1 MLKNT
6 PLPPPQP
13 IYSYY
18 CLYCPPCRRCRKRK
32 TFALYFPMANF
43 YIKSREYLLRYIV
56 YRAVLPFTQLRE
68 VSYRSRMRGGRR
80 CWTWK
85 YPIATTAPTNLNMM
99 IIVFLIAP
107 LVLSTTP
114 NTDDPPGEHHPWM
127 HLRDHLKSRMHICL
141 VPHNACQWLSR
152 ELASLEKLSQ
162 SEVRKRS
169 GTNVGIRCCYFA
181 KLKH

>member
-1 MLKNT
+1 MLENTLLPPQQQIYSYHRLYCPPSRWCQNWKTLPLYFTMANFYQVRMNTCQGTLFTVLCFRSLNFEKFHTALGCEEDVDAGLGNT

-13 IYSYY
+13 IS
-18 CLYCPPCRRCRKRK
+18 
-32 TFALYFPMANF
+32 TWW
-43 YIKSREYLLRYIV
+43 SSSLLH
-56 YRAVLPFTQLRE
+56 P
-68 VSYRSRMRGGRR
+68 
-80 CWTWK
+80 
-85 YPIATTAPTNLNMM
+85 
-99 IIVFLIAP
+99 
-107 LVLSTTP
+107 LSTTP
-114 NTDDPPGEHHPWM
+114 NTDDPPGEHHTRM
-127 HLRDHLKSRMHICL
+127 HLRDHPKSCMHICL

>member
-1 MLKNT
+1 MKPKMEDSS
-6 PLPPPQP
+6 PL
-13 IYSYY
+13 
-18 CLYCPPCRRCRKRK
+18 LYNGK
-32 TFALYFPMANF
+32 FL
-43 YIKSREYLLRYIV
+43 SSSHEYLPRYIV

-141 VPHNACQWLSR
+141 VPHNACQWWSR
-152 ELASLEKLSQ
+152 ELASLEELCQ
-162 SEVRKRS
+162 SEVR
-169 GTNVGIRCCYFA
+169 IRWWSDPWPDPWLRQSHTILRTHDQA
-181 KLKH
+181 RHLNRIASTSS